1 MQLDNLGT
9 VERKVLGA
17 MLIIANNTNSNNV
30 KVSMNE
36 IADLIGYKTSGGAL
50 SFAIKILERD
60 NFLVCTGRST
70 YKLLI

>member
-1 MQLDNLGT
+1 MQLDNLGV

-17 MLIIANNTNSNNV
+17 MLIAANNNNDSTV
-30 KVSMNE
+30 KITQNE
-36 IADLIGYKTSGGAL
+36 IADLIGYKRSGGAL

-60 NFLVCTGRST
+60 NFLICTGRST